1 MKQFFILFSLLF
13 SVSASAQIPA
23 NLNKLE
29 VMKADLVFNDFH
41 DIGYM
46 ELDDQGQV
54 ITAWF
59 FYKFISYEDVK
70 TWEPGEKIDLVYNE
84 KMGFGLR
91 RKKTDMFYKVILVN
105 EYDPIESG
113 QEACLNKAY
122 STAEMVDCHR
132 KAANQWNV
140 EYNFLFQKLQ
150 TTLSD
155 NLKAQI
161 VALNTQLEQLAERYF
176 QAYNDYLWPPGDS
189 IGTIKYIKM
198 ADTNADFQK
207 MKFKALLR
215 FYF

>member
-1 MKQFFILFSLLF
+1 
-13 SVSASAQIPA
+13 
-23 NLNKLE
+23 
-29 VMKADLVFNDFH
+29 
-41 DIGYM
+41 M

-70 TWEPGEKIDLVYNE
+70 TWELGEKIDLVYNK

-122 STAEMVDCHR
+122 STADMLDCYR
-132 KAANQWNV
+132 NAANQWKV
-140 EYNFLFQKLQ
+140 EYNFIYNKLQ
-150 TTLSD
+150 NTLPD
-155 NLKAQI
+155 DLKAQI
-161 VALNTQLEQLAERYF
+161 VALNTQLEQLAQRYF
-176 QAYNDYLWPPGDS
+176 QTYKDFLWPPGDN
-189 IGTIKYIKM
+189 IGTIKSIKM
-198 ADTNADFQK
+198 SETVADFQK